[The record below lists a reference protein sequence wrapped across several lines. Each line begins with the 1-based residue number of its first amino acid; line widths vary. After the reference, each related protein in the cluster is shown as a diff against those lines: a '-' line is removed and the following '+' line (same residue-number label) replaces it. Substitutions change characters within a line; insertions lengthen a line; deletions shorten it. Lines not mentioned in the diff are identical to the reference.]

1 MHSWWNPFNWAR
13 NVETLIG
20 RTVAGQGTK
29 YEINIWIKTIKTV
42 FAMDKMKNQWY
53 LLLLVIVTLLIVFGN
68 NGEHHLGNGFHYFE
82 DPGTIDYWK
91 RGDTLKL
98 EIPAYVLSYK
108 NTRKWLLVEQKPRE
122 FPNAME
128 AAVYYPYGRD
138 TLYYYLID
146 KKEKTIM
153 GPLLYS
159 DMEAFLQEKNL
170 ERLLDS
176 L

>member
-1 MHSWWNPFNWAR
+1 MI
-13 NVETLIG
+13 LICIHG
-20 RTVAGQGTK
+20 GILSIGLK
-29 YEINIWIKTIKTV
+29 IK
-42 FAMDKMKNQWY
+42 WY